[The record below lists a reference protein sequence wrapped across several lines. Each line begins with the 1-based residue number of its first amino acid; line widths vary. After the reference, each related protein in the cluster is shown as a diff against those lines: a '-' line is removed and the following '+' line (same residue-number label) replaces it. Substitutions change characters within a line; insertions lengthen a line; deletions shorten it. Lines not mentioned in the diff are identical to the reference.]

1 MAGASTQYLIR
12 SPEKGFSP
20 IKTPE
25 SIQFDDLE
33 QSSYLS
39 AKTRLGEPSK
49 RIVLLEEKAF
59 RRLAEKAKREGG
71 LRVLEALSRE
81 EEKMLL
87 KQSVSVREKRIS
99 RKTSQERVIY
109 GRKRLEGLEIFSAE
123 IDGSGTMYYNDL
135 KEILELDRELGVLF
149 RER

>member
-1 MAGASTQYLIR
+1 M
-12 SPEKGFSP
+12 
-20 IKTPE
+20 
-25 SIQFDDLE
+25 
-33 QSSYLS
+33 
-39 AKTRLGEPSK
+39 
-49 RIVLLEEKAF
+49 
-59 RRLAEKAKREGG
+59 
-71 LRVLEALSRE
+71 LEALSRE

-87 KQSVSVREKRIS
+87 KQSVSGREKRVS
-99 RKTSQERVIY
+99 RKTSQERVSY